1 MNSGTDYSNDPNLA
15 RALKPPSQ
23 APWVLM
29 VVTLVG
35 AGAGGAWM
43 WGEMGKTKA
52 ATAEAQAHATAA
64 EAKRAEL
71 APKVEKLEADNAEL
85 TTAKEALTRDVEAKT
100 GELAQLKGTADKL
113 QAQMKDEIARGDIRL
128 TESGGKLRVDLVDK
142 ILFDSGESQI
152 SKRGEGVLAR
162 VGAVLAQIDDKTIQ
176 VSGHTDNLPLG
187 DKLTA
192 QFPTNWELSAARAVN
207 VVRFLVEKASVPPQR
222 LVASGYGEWSPI
234 ASNKTTAGRAR
245 NRRIEILLTPALAP
259 KVIGRA
265 KLVAAAA
272 KGEAKGDAKPESK
285 AGPKSAPKAD
295 PKAGPKSVAKADPKA
310 KPDGKPVVSDAH
322 AGRHKTKK

>member
-1 MNSGTDYSNDPNLA
+1 MSYGGHVDPNIA

-29 VVTLVG
+29 FLML
-35 AGAGGAWM
+35 AGAGGGAAWM

-52 ATAEAQAHATAA
+52 AAAEAATRADAA
-64 EAKRAEL
+64 EAKRKALE
-71 APKVEKLEADNAEL
+71 PQIEKLTADNAEL
-85 TTAKEALTRDVEAKT
+85 TSAKEALTRDVEAKT

-113 QAQMKDEIARGDIRL
+113 GAQMKDEIAHGDIRL

-142 ILFDSGESQI
+142 LLFESGEATI

-192 QFPTNWELSAARAVN
+192 QFPTNWELSAARAVT

-222 LVASGYGEWSPI
+222 LVASGYGEWSPL
-234 ASNKTTAGRAR
+234 ASNKSASGRAR

-259 KVIGRA
+259 KLIGRA
-265 KLVAAAA
+265 KLVAQASKSDSRGDVGKPAGKPDA
-272 KGEAKGDAKPESK
+272 GKPDAKPAHDAETHARHHHK
-285 AGPKSAPKAD
+285 
-295 PKAGPKSVAKADPKA
+295 
-310 KPDGKPVVSDAH
+310 GK
-322 AGRHKTKK
+322 K

>member
-187 DKLTA
+187 DKLTG
-192 QFPTNWELSAARAVN
+192 QFPTNWELSAARAVT
-207 VVRFLVEKASVPPQR
+207 VVRFLAEKAGVPPQR
-222 LVASGYGEWSPI
+222 LLASAYGEWSPI
-234 ASNKTTAGRAR
+234 ASNKSTSGRAR

-259 KVIGRA
+259 KLIGRA
-265 KLVAAAA
+265 KLKEAAA
-272 KGEAKGDAKPESK
+272 KGEAKTGAKTET
-285 AGPKSAPKAD
+285 
-295 PKAGPKSVAKADPKA
+295 KSVAKA
-310 KPDGKPVVSDAH
+310 KPDAKPVVSDAH
-322 AGRHKTKK
+322 AGRHKAKK

>member
-1 MNSGTDYSNDPNLA
+1 MNSGADYSNDPNLA

-52 ATAEAQAHATAA
+52 AAAEAQAHATAA

-234 ASNKTTAGRAR
+234 ASNRSASGRAR
-245 NRRIEILLTPALAP
+245 NRRIEILLLPALAP
-259 KVIGRA
+259 KAIGRA
-265 KLVAAAA
+265 KLKEAAA
-272 KGEAKGDAKPESK
+272 KGEAKTGAKTET
-285 AGPKSAPKAD
+285 
-295 PKAGPKSVAKADPKA
+295 KSVAKA
-310 KPDGKPVVSDAH
+310 KPDAKPVVSDAH
-322 AGRHKTKK
+322 AGRHKAKK

>member
-1 MNSGTDYSNDPNLA
+1 MSYDQQVA
-15 RALKPPSQ
+15 RALRPPSQ
-23 APWVLM
+23 MPWVLM
-29 VVTLVG
+29 FVTL
-35 AGAGGAWM
+35 AAAGGGAAWM
-43 WGEMGKTKA
+43 YGENGKAKA
-52 ATAEAQAHATAA
+52 ATAEATARADAA
-64 EAKRAEL
+64 EKKRAEMEPL
-71 APKVEKLEADNAEL
+71 ADRVEKLEGDNAEL
-85 TTAKEALTRDVEAKT
+85 AAAKEALGRDIEAKN

-113 QAQMKDEIARGDIRL
+113 QTQMKDEIAKGDIRL

-142 ILFDSGESQI
+142 ILFDSGEAQI

-187 DKLTA
+187 DKLTG

-234 ASNKTTAGRAR
+234 ASNKSTSGRAR

-265 KLVAAAA
+265 KLAEEIKKDAS
-272 KGEAKGDAKPESK
+272 GDK
-285 AGPKSAPKAD
+285 
-295 PKAGPKSVAKADPKA
+295 KA
-310 KPDGKPVVSDAH
+310 K
-322 AGRHKTKK
+322 R